1 MIAIV
6 HSICCTLAVHA
17 CDCTLRAHRKGCLV
31 RVLCTTSYHWSVQPT
46 GRLLSSRSC
55 LQTALR
61 TPCIAHNSFLD
72 G

>member
-31 RVLCTTSYHWSVQPT
+31 RVLARELQLVSATDRQAAKQPVVST
-46 GRLLSSRSC
+46 DSPPHTLHC
-55 LQTALR
+55 A
-61 TPCIAHNSFLD
+61 
-72 G
+72 